1 MTIKFTEST
10 DEQRLFELYKQ
21 ALNKED
27 NPQFAIRWA
36 IRRLHYFQKERDN
49 EIYRKEIED
58 GN

>member
-36 IRRLHYFQKERDN
+36 TRRLYYFQKEVGN

-58 GN
+58 EA